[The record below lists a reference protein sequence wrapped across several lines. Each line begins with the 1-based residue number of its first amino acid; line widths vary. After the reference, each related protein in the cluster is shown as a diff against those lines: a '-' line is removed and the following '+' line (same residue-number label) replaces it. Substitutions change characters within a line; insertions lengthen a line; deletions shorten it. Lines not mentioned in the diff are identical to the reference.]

1 MIILGLNLYHADSSA
16 CLLINGKII
25 AASEEERFTRIKH
38 MAGFPSN
45 SINFCLNKAKIS
57 INQVDL
63 IAVNFNGKYNF
74 IPKIAFTIKNI
85 FNFNFIKNKIK
96 KYFTMK
102 DLLNFFYVNFG
113 LTKKIKILNVSHHL
127 AHAASAVLV
136 SGLKNGLSIS
146 LDGSGDFSTGE
157 VYVIN
162 ENKFKLVEK
171 NIFPHSIGLFY
182 QSLTQYL
189 GFNEYG
195 DEYKVMGL
203 AAYGKPI
210 YISKLKD
217 IISCKKGKIVINLKY
232 FNNQILVNQSSFT
245 KSEIGNLYSNNLI
258 KFLGKPRKKGS
269 KILKKHKD
277 LAASIQKVF
286 EEMVL
291 KKIFYYQNFYKQ
303 KNLFLSGG
311 CFFNSLAN
319 MTLIEKLNFK
329 KVFIQPNAGDAGG
342 ALGAALIACE
352 KYDVN
357 FSNKK
362 MRHLYLG
369 FDNNKEDVKKII
381 KFYYLNNPNKFK
393 IREIKNLKN
402 IYKIIA
408 KEISNSKIVAWHQGR
423 AEFGPRALGNRS
435 ILADPRKLNIKKI
448 LNLKIKNR
456 DNFRPFAPSVLDKYA
471 KDYFLLSSKYE
482 YNYMNCTSKVKQ
494 NKVSQIPAVINI
506 DNTARIQIVSKK
518 NNINYYNLIN
528 HFYKL
533 TGVPML
539 LNTSLNI
546 EEPISNTC
554 EDSIQIFLKSK
565 IDFLVIENFIISR
578 IQ

>member
-1 MIILGLNLYHADSSA
+1 MIILGLNLHHADSSA
-16 CLLINGKII
+16 CLLINGKIV

-45 SINFCLNKAKIS
+45 SISFCLNKAKIS

-74 IPKIAFTIKNI
+74 IPKISFTLKNI
-85 FNFNFIKNKIK
+85 FNLNFIKNKIK

-102 DLLNFFYVNFG
+102 DLFSLFYKNFG
-113 LTKKIKILNVSHHL
+113 LTKKIKILNVPHHL

-136 SGLKNGLSIS
+136 SGLKNGLSLS

-210 YISKLKD
+210 YISKLRE
-217 IISCKKGKIVINLKY
+217 IISFKKGKIVINLKY
-232 FNNQILVNQSSFT
+232 FNNQILVNESSFT
-245 KSEIGNLYSNNLI
+245 NSEMGNLYSNNLI

-277 LAASIQKVF
+277 LAASLQKVF

-342 ALGAALIACE
+342 ALGAALFASE
-352 KYDVN
+352 KYDTD

-369 FDNNKEDVKKII
+369 FENNKEDIKKII

-393 IREIKNLKN
+393 IREIKNHKN
-402 IYKIIA
+402 ICKIMA
-408 KEISNSKIVAWHQGR
+408 KELSNSKIVAWHQGR

-448 LNLKIKNR
+448 LNQKIKNR

-471 KDYFLLSSKYE
+471 KDYFFLSSKYE

-506 DNTARIQIVSKK
+506 DKTARIQIVSKK

-546 EEPISNTC
+546 DEPISNTC

>member
-1 MIILGLNLYHADSSA
+1 
-16 CLLINGKII
+16 
-25 AASEEERFTRIKH
+25 
-38 MAGFPSN
+38 
-45 SINFCLNKAKIS
+45 
-57 INQVDL
+57 
-63 IAVNFNGKYNF
+63 
-74 IPKIAFTIKNI
+74 
-85 FNFNFIKNKIK
+85 
-96 KYFTMK
+96 
-102 DLLNFFYVNFG
+102 
-113 LTKKIKILNVSHHL
+113 
-127 AHAASAVLV
+127 
-136 SGLKNGLSIS
+136 
-146 LDGSGDFSTGE
+146 
-157 VYVIN
+157 
-162 ENKFKLVEK
+162 
-171 NIFPHSIGLFY
+171 
-182 QSLTQYL
+182 
-189 GFNEYG
+189 
-195 DEYKVMGL
+195 
-203 AAYGKPI
+203 
-210 YISKLKD
+210 
-217 IISCKKGKIVINLKY
+217 
-232 FNNQILVNQSSFT
+232 
-245 KSEIGNLYSNNLI
+245 
-258 KFLGKPRKKGS
+258 
-269 KILKKHKD
+269 
-277 LAASIQKVF
+277 VF

-393 IREIKNLKN
+393 IREIKNHKN